1 MGSWFEVK
9 HGYLV
14 WIDRAARV
22 FQIETQLRVRWKEP
36 RIGSN
41 RAPRSADEVAARP
54 PSTPGTL
61 IWFLR
66 NVNNFEVF
74 SRTEKTGIFQI
85 VMWWGWV
92 VLKKPFDIIHER
104 LQVDLLWFSDIVRN
118 DWNWLKL
125 RHENQRHHLQTHG
138 LPIHFNF
145 VTKITDTTCK
155 RMAYQFILNFV
166 SLSDEAYLTKLIA
179 QKECNKLRQISL
191 SHLQSTFP
199 MHLCSSCGEVGV
211 RETWTLVEARPPS
224 TSGMLCCSS
233 LKRIFRYTGFCQSVS
248 SSEHFSNAFEIESF
262 RICIH

>member
-9 HGYLV
+9 DGYLV

-41 RAPRSADEVAARP
+41 RAPRAADEVAARP
-54 PSTPGTL
+54 PSTPVTL

-118 DWNWLKL
+118 DWTNTTLPAEKKLTATTFFTYFSLDFFLQNPAPDKILK
-125 RHENQRHHLQTHG
+125 QTKTPA
-138 LPIHFNF
+138 PIKF
-145 VTKITDTTCK
+145 
-155 RMAYQFILNFV
+155 
-166 SLSDEAYLTKLIA
+166 
-179 QKECNKLRQISL
+179 
-191 SHLQSTFP
+191 
-199 MHLCSSCGEVGV
+199 
-211 RETWTLVEARPPS
+211 
-224 TSGMLCCSS
+224 
-233 LKRIFRYTGFCQSVS
+233 
-248 SSEHFSNAFEIESF
+248 
-262 RICIH
+262 